1 LEPNELNGAEAGPDL
16 RQYLNVVRTYWRG
29 ISAILLATILLAFV
43 WTLTQPKIYEA
54 SSSGMVVTA
63 GADNIGTALAGDN
76 LAKSKATSYKSIA
89 ETRPVALKVQ
99 EELGLDISPDLLLGQ
114 ISVEVPTA
122 TAEVRVSATST
133 DPVAAQNLANEWV
146 QALAAQVADIESAG
160 SSDESSEPAVQVAP
174 LGMAALPTEPVSP
187 NTKLALALG
196 GVVGLALGLGYA
208 LIRNHLDRRIRSAEA
223 VERLG
228 TSVVGTIPSDPRLS
242 DHRQIVETGLLDHDD
257 RESHAFSES
266 LRELRTNLAYMDVDN
281 PPRIIVVTSSVP
293 GEGKSTVTAN
303 LAVAIAATGR
313 ETVLVDGDLRRPV
326 LTEVFG
332 LPAGAGLTDVLS
344 GMADI
349 DDVLQPY
356 GPVPNLSLLSSG
368 RIPPNPS
375 ELLGSRAMKK
385 LLRDLS
391 ETAVVLIDAPP
402 LLPVTDAA
410 ILTKSADGALVTVRA
425 GSTTTDELEKAL
437 ENLHKV
443 DAHVL
448 GAILNQVPT
457 KGAGANQYGYYG
469 KYYYSSQSGEG
480 ETSRRT
486 DQAVPV
492 EAPERAT
499 AHAAATPAAHL
510 AADDKS
516 FGEEAFGGQ
525 QSQQAPAA
533 AGTASARGSAQP
545 APESIYDFES
555 AEAGADDPS
564 FDELL
569 TSPQMRHLRR
579 RG

>member
-1 LEPNELNGAEAGPDL
+1 MEPNEVNGAEAGPDL
-16 RQYLNVVRTYWRG
+16 RQYLSVVRAYWRG
-29 ISAILLATILLAFV
+29 ISAIVLATVLLAFL
-43 WTLTQPKIYEA
+43 WTMTQPKIYEA
-54 SSSGMVVTA
+54 SSSGLVVTA
-63 GADNIGTALAGDN
+63 GAENIGTALAGDN

-89 ETRPVALKVQ
+89 ETRPVALKVR
-99 EELGLDISPDLLLGQ
+99 EELGIETSPDTLLGQ
-114 ISVEVPTA
+114 ITVEVPTA
-122 TAEVRVSATST
+122 TAEIRVSASST
-133 DPVAAQNLANEWV
+133 DPAAAQNLANAWV
-146 QALAAQVADIESAG
+146 QALARQVAEIESAG
-160 SSDESSEPAVQVAP
+160 SDGGSSQPAVQVAP
-174 LGMAALPTEPVSP
+174 LGMAALPTAPVSP

-196 GVVGLALGLGYA
+196 AVVGLALGLGYA
-208 LIRNHLDRRIRSAEA
+208 LVRNHLDRRIRSAET

-228 TSVVGTIPSDPRLS
+228 TSVVGTIPSDSRLT
-242 DHRQIVETGLLDHDD
+242 DHRQIVETGVLDHDD

-281 PPRIIVVTSSVP
+281 PPRVIVVTSSVP
-293 GEGKSTVTAN
+293 GEGKSSVTAN

-313 ETVLVDGDLRRPV
+313 ETILVDGDLRRPV

-385 LLRDLS
+385 LLRELS

-410 ILTKSADGALVTVRA
+410 ILTKSADGALVTVKA

-437 ENLHKV
+437 DNLRKV

-457 KGAGANQYGYYG
+457 KGADASQYGYYG
-469 KYYYSSQSGEG
+469 KYYYSSQATDGAP
-480 ETSRRT
+480 SRRNGH
-486 DQAVPV
+486 AVAV
-492 EAPERAT
+492 EAPETQAPT
-499 AHAAATPAAHL
+499 PSAAPVAATDRPAGDEHYGEGPVQPTRVSASS
-510 AADDKS
+510 AANHEH
-516 FGEEAFGGQ
+516 F
-525 QSQQAPAA
+525 QAEPDAIFDVERA
-533 AGTASARGSAQP
+533 DQTAG
-545 APESIYDFES
+545 
-555 AEAGADDPS
+555 DPS